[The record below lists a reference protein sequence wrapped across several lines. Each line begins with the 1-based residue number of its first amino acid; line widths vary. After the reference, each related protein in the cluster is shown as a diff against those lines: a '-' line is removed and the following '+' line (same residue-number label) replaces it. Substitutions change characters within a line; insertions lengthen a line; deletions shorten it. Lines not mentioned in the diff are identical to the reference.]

1 MFDKTTMS
9 LHTLPVELVYRILDY
24 QTDLTIVISMR
35 NVCQRLNK
43 IVDTYSRYQTLD
55 TLDLF
60 SYEIGDVGAQRLAG
74 SLYNNTVINY
84 FFLLAILLFLHRQSL
99 R

>member
-9 LHTLPVELVYRILDY
+9 LHTLPVELVYRVLDY

-43 IVDTYSRYQTLD
+43 IVDTYSRYQ
-55 TLDLF
+55 
-60 SYEIGDVGAQRLAG
+60 
-74 SLYNNTVINY
+74 
-84 FFLLAILLFLHRQSL
+84 
-99 R
+99 